1 MAELMSVEEVV
12 QRVLGS
18 VAVLPSEEIAVVDA
32 LERVLAE
39 DVVADADIPPFANS
53 SMDGYALRA
62 ADVADA
68 SQDHAVRLSVVADIP
83 AGHVSERALN
93 PGEAARIMTGAP
105 LPPGADAVV
114 QVELTDAQ
122 WSRDDVADLSATV
135 GIFRHAAAGDNVRE
149 AGEDLRRGQVVL
161 KAGTL
166 LRPQDLGVLVSLGR
180 AHVRVVRRPRV
191 AIIATGDEL
200 VEVDEPLGPGQI
212 RNSNSYVIAGMV
224 AQYGGV
230 PIRLPIAKDHLDAV
244 RSRFEGALAA
254 QPDLIVSTAGVSV
267 GAHDLVRTV
276 IEEMGELS
284 LWRVNLR
291 PGKPL
296 AYGQVRD
303 VPFFGLPGNPVST
316 MITFDL
322 FVRPALL
329 KQAGR
334 AVTAPTAA
342 AIVTEDMSF
351 DGRETYMRVTLRE
364 QDGQLI
370 AETTGTQS
378 SGALL
383 SMVLADGLLIV
394 PAGTK
399 RVTAGTELKVR
410 LLRP

>member
-1 MAELMSVEEVV
+1 MSVEEVV

>member
-1 MAELMSVEEVV
+1 MSVDEAV
-12 QRVLGS
+12 QRILS
-18 VAVLPSEEIAVVDA
+18 QIAALPAEEIAAVDA
-32 LERVLAE
+32 LGRVLAE
-39 DVVADADIPPFANS
+39 AIMAEVDIPPFDNS
-53 SMDGYALRA
+53 SMDGYAVRA
-62 ADVADA
+62 ADVAGA
-68 SQDHAVRLSVVADIP
+68 SQERPVRLAVVADIP
-83 AGHVSERALN
+83 AGHVSERALR

-114 QVELTDAQ
+114 QVELTDAR
-122 WSRDDVADLSATV
+122 WTRDDAADLSATV
-135 GIFRHAAAGDNVRE
+135 GILRPAAVGDNVRE
-149 AGEDLRRGQVVL
+149 AGEDLRRGQAVL
-161 KAGTL
+161 QAGTA

-180 AHVRVVRRPRV
+180 AQVRVVRQPRV

-200 VEVDEPLGPGQI
+200 VEVGDPPGPGQI
-212 RNSNSYVIAGMV
+212 RNSNSTVIAGLV

-230 PIRLPIAKDHLDAV
+230 PIRLPIARDQLGAV
-244 RSRFEGALAA
+244 RARFAEALAA

-276 IEEMGELS
+276 IEELGALS

-296 AYGQVRD
+296 AYGQVGG

-334 AVTAPTAA
+334 STAAPTATA
-342 AIVTEDMSF
+342 AVTEAMAF
-351 DGRETYMRVTLRE
+351 DGRETYVRVTLRE
-364 QDGQLI
+364 QAGQLI
-370 AETTGTQS
+370 AEPTGTQS

-399 RVTAGTELKVR
+399 HVAAGTELKVR
-410 LLRP
+410 LLRA